1 MADKLKEIPGKILEW
16 WNKFTSRQK
25 TIIIAIAAVVVFT
38 FAIVVFT
45 FTKPNYTRLGSYEN
59 SSTAAKVVEILDGA
73 GVTHRESADAL
84 TVEVLTTQL
93 AQANLAIA
101 AEGYVPDG
109 MPKYSDSVE
118 IGMSTTSADRNNQYQ
133 EYLGE
138 YMAGMFVAGSPLVKE
153 AWVQVTLAH
162 DSGRLSDTRQESY
175 ASIHVTVD
183 EDFTSANAVA
193 MAKSAATFLG
203 NKSTANITIVDQNF
217 NILFAGGDD
226 YSSMGVANS
235 LQELQNQASL
245 WMTNQVRKVLLGTR
259 QYDMIEVSSHLEVD
273 FNTYT
278 KQVTEYS
285 APDGRDNGLVI
296 HEDIYSSESTNGV
309 TGIPG
314 TDSNDEDTPDYM
326 NPDVSSGSSSSSER
340 SSDYQVNKSDT
351 LTNSPAGSINYAN
364 SSVSV
369 AMVRY
374 RDYHEENVKKQGLLD
389 GGITW
394 EEFKESNRES
404 VRQEVDEEFYR
415 MVANASG
422 ISQDKVTIIAYE
434 EPRFFDKKGF
444 DISATDIL
452 SIVMIVLILALL
464 VFVILRS
471 MGPRKKPEE
480 EEPELSVEDML
491 QSTPPESTVEDID
504 LEAKS
509 ETRKMVEKFVDEN
522 PEAAANLLR
531 NWLNEDWN

>member
-285 APDGRDNGLVI
+285 APDGRDN
-296 HEDIYSSESTNGV
+296 
-309 TGIPG
+309 
-314 TDSNDEDTPDYM
+314 
-326 NPDVSSGSSSSSER
+326 
-340 SSDYQVNKSDT
+340 
-351 LTNSPAGSINYAN
+351 
-364 SSVSV
+364 
-369 AMVRY
+369 
-374 RDYHEENVKKQGLLD
+374 
-389 GGITW
+389 
-394 EEFKESNRES
+394 
-404 VRQEVDEEFYR
+404 
-415 MVANASG
+415 
-422 ISQDKVTIIAYE
+422 
-434 EPRFFDKKGF
+434 
-444 DISATDIL
+444 
-452 SIVMIVLILALL
+452 
-464 VFVILRS
+464 
-471 MGPRKKPEE
+471 
-480 EEPELSVEDML
+480 
-491 QSTPPESTVEDID
+491 
-504 LEAKS
+504 
-509 ETRKMVEKFVDEN
+509 
-522 PEAAANLLR
+522 
-531 NWLNEDWN
+531 

>member
-175 ASIHVTVD
+175 ASIHGTVD

>member
-203 NKSTANITIVDQNF
+203 NKATANITIVDQNF